1 MRKSGGMTPITSK
14 TTAFLPVPTVSSRP
28 TTEGSDENC
37 CRQTS
42 ALNTTVSRAP
52 RRLSAGR
59 KVLPIIGRA
68 PSTSKNPDDTAFCTA
83 RNGCSGPVTC
93 SSPQLTDPNSS
104 IAVKLFWPASHA
116 R

>member
-1 MRKSGGMTPITSK
+1 MTPMTSK
-14 TTAFLPVPTVSSRP
+14 ATVFRPVATVSKRP

-42 ALNTTVSRAP
+42 ALNTTVGRAP
-52 RRLSAGR
+52 LRLSAAR
-59 KVLPIIGRA
+59 KVLPIIGRE
-68 PSTSKNPDDTAFCTA
+68 PSTSKNPDDTAFLTA
-83 RNGCSGPVTC
+83 RNGCPGPMTS

-116 R
+116 C